1 MIPKYFRYPLIT
13 GIIISIILY
22 IFTYPTETSIKY
34 LKTTGVAYL
43 ISWVFFILLSYILI
57 KSQHK

>member
-1 MIPKYFRYPLIT
+1 MIPTYFRYPLIA

-34 LKTTGVAYL
+34 LKTMGVAYL
-43 ISWVFFILLSYILI
+43 ISWIFFILLSYILI